1 MTGSRDPQQLSFALA
16 ELIALRGFARVR
28 SEDELQTA
36 WKSIMGESHAGQTR
50 PLQVVRGT
58 LTVSVETA
66 PLLNELVSFQ
76 SAELLGRL
84 KQQFPHLNVKRLK
97 FRLSGM

>member
-1 MTGSRDPQQLSFALA
+1 MAYEPQPLSFALA

-28 SEDELQTA
+28 GDEELQAA
-36 WKSIMGESHAGQTR
+36 WKSVAGEDLAKQAR
-50 PLQVVRGT
+50 PMQIVKGT
-58 LTVSVETA
+58 LSVSVEGA
-66 PLLNELVSFQ
+66 ALLNELVSFQ

>member
-1 MTGSRDPQQLSFALA
+1 MSSSREPQPLSIALA
-16 ELIALRGFARVR
+16 ELIALRGFARVH
-28 SEDELQTA
+28 SGDELQIA
-36 WKSIMGESHAGQTR
+36 WKSVIGEGLAGQTR
-50 PLQVVRGT
+50 PMQVVRGT

-76 SAELLGRL
+76 SAELLSRL
-84 KQQFPHLNVKRLK
+84 KQQFPQLNVKRLK